1 MLQKSS
7 NALKN
12 TLLKLLTNQKTVNL
26 LNKPFINAI
35 IKSPKYGLSDPHK
48 YFDGVCFKD
57 VNLVSVKNGTA
68 TAIIKNIPISQAYN
82 TGYLMLAMDEMSWIA
97 DITKVGIK
105 PTPTISMNLDFVDRT
120 KFLLKDKKLQ
130 KSSDELV
137 DLKVVT
143 TTLLVG
149 EVTLTTDFKIY
160 DNDGHLITAG
170 NILSVNTK
178 I

>member
-7 NALKN
+7 NTLKN
-12 TLLKLLTNQKTVNL
+12 ALLKLLTNQKTVNL

-97 DITKVGIK
+97 DITRVGIK

-120 KFLLKDKKLQ
+120 KLIRGKKLS
-130 KSSDELV
+130 SSDELV

-149 EVTLTTDFKIY
+149 EVALTTDFKIY